1 MKIIKKIIIYLKYIW
16 ENMVLY
22 SKYSF
27 NNNLIDENIIINKRL
42 IEIDNKNKS
51 ILFLE
56 QEKKSFKFSPEI
68 ILDII
73 FYLLNKSEDSE

>member
-1 MKIIKKIIIYLKYIW
+1 
-16 ENMVLY
+16 MVLY

-51 ILFLE
+51 ILLFYFDKCFNNNLI
-56 QEKKSFKFSPEI
+56 KSF
-68 ILDII
+68 
-73 FYLLNKSEDSE
+73 

>member
-1 MKIIKKIIIYLKYIW
+1 MF
-16 ENMVLY
+16 LY
-22 SKYSF
+22 SKYRS
-27 NNNLIDENIIINKRL
+27 NINSKDENITINKRL

-56 QEKKSFKFSPEI
+56 QEKKTFKFSPEI